1 VADNDYHVQMN
12 VRMVNLLRQM
22 YSHGPHLKNTP
33 SQKKKKKSRSQ
44 AADRASS
51 PIKTNYK
58 SKFKNQKQITNINTL
73 IKLACKLT

>member
-33 SQKKKKKSRSQ
+33 SQKKKKK
-44 AADRASS
+44 AEVKL
-51 PIKTNYK
+51 PIELHHLL
-58 SKFKNQKQITNINTL
+58 KQITRANSKIRNKSQ
-73 IKLACKLT
+73 I